1 MELSPGEE
9 WLLMFILLYS
19 KRQTVISRSSTEAEL
34 YAMNKVA
41 VDTERIRSM
50 LQFINGWN
58 IPYFTLFVDNQS
70 AITMAKQESGS
81 RKQSRSFRLRR
92 DDMKQMIDDGYL
104 VVKYISGMENPADGT
119 TKIQSVSMFQ
129 KFAKFLYQFG

>member
-1 MELSPGEE
+1 MV
-9 WLLMFILLYS
+9 IDVYS

-41 VDTERIRSM
+41 VDTERIRST
-50 LQFINGWN
+50 LLFINGWN

-70 AITMAKQESGS
+70 AITMAKQDSGS
-81 RKQSRSFRLRR
+81 WKQSRSFRLRR

-104 VVKYISGMENPADGT
+104 VVKYISGTENPADGT